1 MRRIHCPKGGK
12 HEILQI
18 GFFDENALT
27 WYSRGHDV
35 FPDRRIFTFDALPGS
50 FPPENTGLDPFRHL
64 NASTL
69 ADAITELSSAI
80 CLIGDKLFTFKRP
93 EDLARGWYTEVLEL
107 ESADYLVEWDVV
119 PNIHNV
125 KQIEGKYAFEIGTDA
140 ETPARREWMFA
151 VDTDVERR
159 RWVHTLG
166 SFCKQVWRP
175 DETGLEGQLRILRVK
190 STKDTPQ
197 KTYLMHSDGRA
208 PIIGD
213 GDNSEN
219 GFSLPSRSTVAS
231 ESLDERTAKNCQ
243 DSTANDKIIDLT
255 CLADQN
261 HTCSICFK
269 DLENEKVWELTCG
282 HYFCLDC
289 IKEWSKFKRTCPVC
303 REVF

>member
-1 MRRIHCPKGGK
+1 
-12 HEILQI
+12 
-18 GFFDENALT
+18 
-27 WYSRGHDV
+27 
-35 FPDRRIFTFDALPGS
+35 
-50 FPPENTGLDPFRHL
+50 
-64 NASTL
+64 
-69 ADAITELSSAI
+69 
-80 CLIGDKLFTFKRP
+80 
-93 EDLARGWYTEVLEL
+93 
-107 ESADYLVEWDVV
+107 
-119 PNIHNV
+119 
-125 KQIEGKYAFEIGTDA
+125 
-140 ETPARREWMFA
+140 
-151 VDTDVERR
+151 
-159 RWVHTLG
+159 
-166 SFCKQVWRP
+166 
-175 DETGLEGQLRILRVK
+175 
-190 STKDTPQ
+190 TKDTPQ

-289 IKEWSKFKRTCPVC
+289 IEEWSKFKRTCPVC